1 MLWAFVSAALLVGLL
16 LGLGAALALRRQ
28 QARAAEELA
37 TRLLRE
43 HGTEQKA
50 QLAAVVE
57 TLQASVG
64 HLTSNLLSQSADE
77 LIKLTKS
84 KLESE
89 REAGAKELDAK
100 KSLIDQQLQVL
111 SAELSNIAGLVKGLE
126 GHKTDEV
133 SELAAQLK
141 TAREQTAALMENTN
155 TLAAFIATER
165 RRGEELP
172 RDHDELFRALAGA
185 SPIPMALCRA
195 ADTTILFGNERLGAL
210 FGCPVDAML
219 RRKLAESIQTPVQRQ
234 ALLAELRRQG
244 SVRDYEV
251 GFNRADHGAIVAHVS
266 IQPLTFEG
274 TPALLWGLADVTVQK
289 RAEEDLRRSQALL
302 SATLESTSDGMCVVD
317 GNRQIVCC
325 NQKFI
330 EMWKIPDSV
339 IATRNDNHVLTFAL
353 DQVKDPAKFLSKV
366 RNLYGQPDAESYD
379 VVEFRD
385 GRLFERYSQPH
396 RIGSEILGRVW
407 SFRDIT
413 ERKWGEE
420 ALEKA
425 LKESEEQLRQSQK
438 LEAIGQ
444 LAGGVAHDFNNLLTI
459 IGGYS
464 QFLLNSLSPQD
475 AAYRDVEEIRKATK
489 RATALTQ
496 QLLAFSRKQSRQP
509 AALDLNDVVTDLT
522 RMLRRLLGEHIRL
535 VTNLAPDPV
544 VVQEDP
550 TQIEQVIVNLAV
562 NARDAMPRGG
572 TLTLETAQVELDQ
585 AFSRKHPGTKPG
597 QYVRLS
603 VKDTGIGMDAKTLA
617 RCFEP
622 FFTTK
627 PSGQGTGLGL
637 ATVYGIVKQSEGAI
651 DLQSKV
657 GHGTT
662 VTIYLRQWDAKAGA
676 EAAAA
681 DAGSIPCGTETVLVV
696 EDDAVVRTLIR
707 KVIEQYGYTVLD
719 AVSGPAALALAE
731 QEPSTI
737 HLLVT
742 DVVMPDMSGPD
753 LVMQLS
759 AVRPGLKAL
768 YLTGYAE
775 APAIHRASAA
785 RDTLLLQKPFTP
797 EELALKVRE
806 ALDYSGT
813 RA

>member
-1 MLWAFVSAALLVGLL
+1 MLWMSVSAALLIGLA
-16 LGLGAALALRRQ
+16 LGLGAALLLRRQ
-28 QARAAEELA
+28 QTAAAKELA
-37 TRLLRE
+37 ERLFRE
-43 HGTEQKA
+43 HHAEQKA

-57 TLQASVG
+57 TIEASVG
-64 HLTSNLLSQSADE
+64 NLTSNLLSKSTE
-77 LIKLTKS
+77 EVVKLAKS

-89 REAGAKELDAK
+89 REAGAKESDAK
-100 KSLIDQQLQVL
+100 KSLIDRQLQVL
-111 SAELSNIAGLVKGLE
+111 SAELAGIANLIKGLE
-126 GHKTDEV
+126 GHKTEAV
-133 SELAAQLK
+133 GELAAQLR

-165 RRGEELP
+165 RRGEDLA
-172 RDHDELFRALAGA
+172 RDHDELFRGLAGA

-195 ADTTILFGNERLGAL
+195 ADTAILFGNERLGTL
-210 FGCPVDAML
+210 FGCAPETML
-219 RRKLAESIQTPVQRQ
+219 RRKLAEYVQPPAQRQ
-234 ALLAELRRQG
+234 ALLAALRKQG
-244 SVRDYEV
+244 QVQNYEAS
-251 GFNRADHGAIVAHVS
+251 FMNADQRPFSARVS
-266 IQPLTFEG
+266 IQPLLLDG
-274 TPALLWGLADVTVQK
+274 TPALLWGLVDVTGQQ
-289 RAEEDLRRSQALL
+289 RAEENLRHSQALL
-302 SATLESTSDGMCVVD
+302 AATLESTSDGMCVVD
-317 GNRQIVCC
+317 GDRRIVCC

-339 IATRNDNHVLTFAL
+339 MATRNDNHLLTFAL
-353 DQVKDPAKFLSKV
+353 DQVKDPSKFLAKV
-366 RNLYGQPDAESYD
+366 RALYGQPEAESYD
-379 VVEFRD
+379 VVEFKD

-396 RIGSEILGRVW
+396 RIGGEVLGRVW

-464 QFLLNSLSPQD
+464 QFLLSSLTPQD

-535 VTNLAPDPV
+535 VTQQAPDPV

-550 TQIEQVIVNLAV
+550 TQIEQIIVNLAV

-572 TLTLETAQVELDQ
+572 TLTLETARVDLDQ

-597 QYVRLS
+597 QYARLS
-603 VKDTGIGMDAKTLA
+603 VKDTGTGMDAKTRA

-651 DLQSKV
+651 DIQSQV
-657 GHGTT
+657 GQGTT
-662 VTIYLRQWDAKAGA
+662 MTIYLRRWDAQAGA
-676 EAAAA
+676 ATAVA
-681 DAGSIPCGTETVLVV
+681 DAGCIPRGTETVLVV

-707 KVIEQYGYTVLD
+707 KVIEQHGYTVLD

-731 QEPSTI
+731 QEPGAI

-742 DVVMPDMSGPD
+742 DVVMPEMSGPD
-753 LVMQLS
+753 LVIQLT
-759 AVRPGLKAL
+759 AARPGLKVL
-768 YLTGYAE
+768 YLTGYAD
-775 APAIHRASAA
+775 AATANRTPAG

-806 ALDYSGT
+806 ALDYTGT

>member
-1 MLWAFVSAALLVGLL
+1 MLWMSVSAALLIGLV
-16 LGLGAALALRRQ
+16 LGLGAAHLLRRQ
-28 QARAAEELA
+28 QAAAAKELA
-37 TRLLRE
+37 ERLFRE
-43 HGTEQKA
+43 HHAEQKA

-57 TLQASVG
+57 TIEASMG
-64 HLTSNLLSQSADE
+64 NLTSNLLSKSTE
-77 LIKLTKS
+77 EVVKLAKS

-100 KSLIDQQLQVL
+100 KSLIDRQLQVL
-111 SAELSNIAGLVKGLE
+111 SAELAGIASLIKGLE
-126 GHKTDEV
+126 GHKTEEV
-133 SELAAQLK
+133 GELATQLRA
-141 TAREQTAALMENTN
+141 AREQTAALMENTN

-165 RRGEELP
+165 RRGEDVV
-172 RDHDELFRALAGA
+172 RDHDELFRVLAGA

-195 ADTTILFGNERLGAL
+195 ADTAILFGNERLGAL
-210 FGCPVDAML
+210 FGCATETML
-219 RRKLAESIQTPVQRQ
+219 RRKLADSIQTPAQRQ
-234 ALLAELRRQG
+234 ALLAALRKQG
-244 SVRDYEV
+244 QVQNYEAS
-251 GFNRADHGAIVAHVS
+251 FMNADQQPFSARVS
-266 IQPLTFEG
+266 IQPLLLDG
-274 TPALLWGLADVTVQK
+274 APALLWGLVDVTGQK
-289 RAEEDLRRSQALL
+289 RAEENLRHSQALL
-302 SATLESTSDGMCVVD
+302 AATLESTSDGMCVVD
-317 GNRQIVCC
+317 GDRRIVCC

-339 IATRNDNHVLTFAL
+339 MATRNDNHLLTFAL
-353 DQVKDPAKFLSKV
+353 DQVKDPSKFLAKV
-366 RNLYGQPDAESYD
+366 RTLYGQPEAESYD
-379 VVEFRD
+379 VVEFKD

-396 RIGSEILGRVW
+396 RIGGEVLGRVW

-464 QFLLNSLSPQD
+464 QFLLSSLTPQD

-535 VTNLAPDPV
+535 VTQQASDPV

-550 TQIEQVIVNLAV
+550 TQIEQIIVNLAV

-572 TLTLETAQVELDQ
+572 TLTLETAHVDLDQ

-603 VKDTGIGMDAKTLA
+603 VKDTGTGMDAKTRA

-627 PSGQGTGLGL
+627 PRGQGTGLGL

-651 DLQSKV
+651 DIQSQV
-657 GHGTT
+657 GQGTT
-662 VTIYLRQWDAKAGA
+662 MTIYLRRWDAQAGA
-676 EAAAA
+676 TTAVA
-681 DAGSIPCGTETVLVV
+681 DAGCIPRGTETVLVV

-707 KVIEQYGYTVLD
+707 KVIEQHGYTVLD

-731 QEPSTI
+731 QEPGAI

-742 DVVMPDMSGPD
+742 DVVMPEMSGPD
-753 LVMQLS
+753 LVAQLT
-759 AVRPGLKAL
+759 AARPGLKVL

-775 APAIHRASAA
+775 AATANRTPAG

-806 ALDYSGT
+806 ALDYTGT

>member
-1 MLWAFVSAALLVGLL
+1 MLWMSVSAALLIGLA
-16 LGLGAALALRRQ
+16 LGLGAALLLRRQ
-28 QARAAEELA
+28 QAAAAKELA
-37 TRLLRE
+37 ERLFRE
-43 HGTEQKA
+43 HHAEQKA

-57 TLQASVG
+57 TIEASVG
-64 HLTSNLLSQSADE
+64 NLTSNLLSKSTE
-77 LIKLTKS
+77 EVVKLAKS

-100 KSLIDQQLQVL
+100 KSLIDRQLQVL
-111 SAELSNIAGLVKGLE
+111 SAELAGIANLIKGLE
-126 GHKTDEV
+126 GHKTEEV
-133 SELAAQLK
+133 GELAAQLR

-165 RRGEELP
+165 RRGEEVV
-172 RDHDELFRALAGA
+172 RDHDELFRVLAGA

-195 ADTTILFGNERLGAL
+195 ADTAILFGNERLGAL
-210 FGCPVDAML
+210 FGCAPETML
-219 RRKLAESIQTPVQRQ
+219 RRKLTDSIQPPAQRQ
-234 ALLAELRRQG
+234 ALLVALRKQGQVQNYEASFTNAEQQPFSAR
-244 SVRDYEV
+244 
-251 GFNRADHGAIVAHVS
+251 VS
-266 IQPLTFEG
+266 IQPLLFDG
-274 TPALLWGLADVTVQK
+274 TPALLWGLVDVTGQQ
-289 RAEEDLRRSQALL
+289 RAEENLRHSQALL
-302 SATLESTSDGMCVVD
+302 AAILESTSDGMCVVAGD
-317 GNRQIVCC
+317 RQIVCC

-339 IATRNDNHVLTFAL
+339 MATRNDNHLLTFAL
-353 DQVKDPAKFLSKV
+353 DQVKDPAKFLAKV
-366 RNLYGQPDAESYD
+366 RTLYGQPEAESYD
-379 VVEFRD
+379 VVEFKD

-396 RIGSEILGRVW
+396 RIGGRVLGRVW

-464 QFLLNSLSPQD
+464 QFLLSSLTPQD
-475 AAYRDVEEIRKATK
+475 AAYHDVEEIRKATK

-509 AALDLNDVVTDLT
+509 AALDLNDVVIDLT
-522 RMLRRLLGEHIRL
+522 RMLRRLLGEHIHL
-535 VTNLAPDPV
+535 VTHQAPDPV

-550 TQIEQVIVNLAV
+550 TQIEQIIVNLAV

-572 TLTLETAQVELDQ
+572 TLTLETAHVDLDQ

-603 VKDTGIGMDAKTLA
+603 VKDTGIGMDAKTRA

-651 DLQSKV
+651 DVQSKV
-657 GHGTT
+657 GQGTT
-662 VTIYLRQWDAKAGA
+662 MTIYLRRWDAQAGA
-676 EAAAA
+676 ATAVA
-681 DAGSIPCGTETVLVV
+681 DAGCIPRGTETVLVV

-707 KVIEQYGYTVLD
+707 KVIEQHGYTVLD

-731 QEPSTI
+731 QEPGAI

-742 DVVMPDMSGPD
+742 DVVMPEMSGPD
-753 LVMQLS
+753 LVVQLT
-759 AVRPGLKAL
+759 AARPGVKVL
-768 YLTGYAE
+768 YLTGYAD
-775 APAIHRASAA
+775 AATANRTPAG

-806 ALDYSGT
+806 ALDFSGT